1 METTQ
6 MAINEWI
13 DEHSVFYP
21 TNGIL
26 YRHKN
31 EWIIDTCY
39 NMFILWKNYAKWLQS
54 ITRTDMIQFHSYE
67 DPKREIYK
75 DRKYISGCL
84 GLRIRVGSW
93 EAWVR

>member
-1 METTQ
+1 MEYYTDIKMNELSIHATTCLSFEKIMLSDYSQ
-6 MAINEWI
+6 
-13 DEHSVFYP
+13 S
-21 TNGIL
+21 
-26 YRHKN
+26 
-31 EWIIDTCY
+31 
-39 NMFILWKNYAKWLQS
+39 S